1 MSKKKGGKKGK
12 GGKKKDPEIPSPADV
27 ANAVTQAARSMRTA
41 LSRSLAESGL
51 YAGQDGV
58 VLALAGEDGL
68 TAGELAAR
76 LGVKA
81 PTMTR
86 TIGRM
91 EVQGFLERRD
101 DGADGRLTK
110 VFLTESGRASVERIS
125 RSVAECSRR
134 ALGDFSDK
142 EVRQLLRLL
151 RAMDDNLTERA
162 EPDSN
167 SGNDL

>member
-12 GGKKKDPEIPSPADV
+12 GGKKKDLEGLSSADI

-58 VLALAGEDGL
+58 VLALAEEDGL

-86 TIGRM
+86 TVGRM
-91 EVQGFLERRD
+91 EAQGFLQRRE
-101 DGADGRLTK
+101 DGTDGRLTK
-110 VFLTESGRASVERIS
+110 VFLTESGHASVEQIS

-134 ALGDFSDK
+134 ALSDFSDK

-151 RAMDDNLTERA
+151 RAMDDNLNERA
-162 EPDSN
+162 APDSN
-167 SGNDL
+167 SGAGL